1 MLKSY
6 LYHSGGGKEC
16 VNQGGED
23 SHLQPWDHA
32 SSVMQWL
39 AGNKEEDMTQN
50 KRMARKIVN
59 QEEIVKI
66 IMADPDPKDSYHLG
80 GSARAAFCR
89 VGILVPEQM
98 YTVFRQRQ

>member
-1 MLKSY
+1 M
-6 LYHSGGGKEC
+6 
-16 VNQGGED
+16 NQGGED

-80 GSARAAFCR
+80 GSARAAK
-89 VGILVPEQM
+89 E
-98 YTVFRQRQ
+98 TH